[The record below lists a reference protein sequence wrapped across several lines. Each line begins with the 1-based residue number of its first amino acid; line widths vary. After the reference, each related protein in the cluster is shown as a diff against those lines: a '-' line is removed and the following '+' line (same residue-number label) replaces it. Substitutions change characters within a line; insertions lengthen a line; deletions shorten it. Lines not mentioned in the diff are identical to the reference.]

1 MASMDNSNIGDISNA
16 MTKNYNNAQIDDTF
30 NKVMCCYNNLTIDFP
45 KTQQNISLGEYE
57 ETYNELISQKPPYFF
72 QYAKD
77 KKRDNCK
84 KISDSNCDRICAYI
98 RKETAN
104 KKYKWKSDNKFN
116 VAMLLDKNL
125 IIR

>member
-1 MASMDNSNIGDISNA
+1 

-57 ETYNELISQKPPYFF
+57 DTYNELINQKPPYFF

-77 KKRDNCK
+77 KKK
-84 KISDSNCDRICAYI
+84 FPIVIV
-98 RKETAN
+98 TAN
-104 KKYKWKSDNKFN
+104 VLMFVKRPQI
-116 VAMLLDKNL
+116 KNISGNQMINSMWL
-125 IIR
+125 CY